1 MLIANRL
8 LGGLLVSPANGILV
22 VDPLWPQAGLKS
34 NEEIADPVAFL
45 SSGP

>member
-1 MLIANRL
+1 MLLANWR

-34 NEEIADPVAFL
+34 NGEIDDPVVFQT
-45 SSGP
+45 SGP